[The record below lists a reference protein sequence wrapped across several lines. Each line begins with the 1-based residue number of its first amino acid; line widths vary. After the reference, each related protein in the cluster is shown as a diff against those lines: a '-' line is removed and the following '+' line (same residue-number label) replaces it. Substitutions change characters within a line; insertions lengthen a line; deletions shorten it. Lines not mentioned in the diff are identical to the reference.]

1 MSKTEPG
8 SAARAYRSPSGG
20 ATGKKIRVEIPV
32 IRANR
37 NNSPTLPIYSG
48 QEVPSSEPERESLTR
63 TVERSPFRAGLGLGL
78 GFAAGTA
85 LFRVIGV
92 LIVYGIVFAVL
103 FTLFKNIF

>member
-1 MSKTEPG
+1 MSKSEPD
-8 SAARAYRSPSGG
+8 SAARAYRPPAAA
-20 ATGKKIRVEIPV
+20 ATGQKIRVEIPV
-32 IRANR
+32 TRGNR

-48 QEVPSSEPERESLTR
+48 QEAPSSAPERESLTR
-63 TVERSPFRAGLGLGL
+63 TVERSPFRAGFGLGL

-103 FTLFKNIF
+103 LTLFKNIF